1 MIEFFTKA
9 SLVKNQFTMKQA
21 LDFLMG
27 RKVNSKYPISKQLI
41 TDYWGSMKRHRE
53 DFIRRLMIKM
63 LRLSILEEEFV
74 NVNIPGR

>member
-9 SLVKNQFTMKQA
+9 CLVKNQFTMKQA
-21 LDFLMG
+21 LDFFMG
-27 RKVNSKYPISKQLI
+27 RKVTSKYPISKQLV

-63 LRLSILEEEFV
+63 LRLSILEEDFV
-74 NVNIPGR
+74 NLNIPGR